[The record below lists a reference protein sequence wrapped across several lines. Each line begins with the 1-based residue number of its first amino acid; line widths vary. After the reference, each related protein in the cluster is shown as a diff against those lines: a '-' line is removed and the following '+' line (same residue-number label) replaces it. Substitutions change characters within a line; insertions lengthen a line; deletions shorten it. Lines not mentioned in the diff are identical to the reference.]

1 MQAENPSDPEFFLA
15 LLDFCEHYMRWQKW
29 QFPEHLLEDL
39 ATSFAEGIFLRIQNK
54 GPIDTTKSIKPFI
67 NYMNVCRKP
76 VFYRYYNNDRRTI
89 TVLKNSPE
97 EDALLKN
104 FCDTEEFHTINRTLE
119 TESTIRNIPEMVLKI
134 LDTSKYYEDTV
145 EYLNA
150 RVSLLLSLLLKDY
163 VPYNQSESEEMY
175 GRMLYRR
182 LYDKFADTI
191 RDTMYRYDIKEFTN
205 MELYAVSIN
214 EQREDGN

>member
-1 MQAENPSDPEFFLA
+1 MD
-15 LLDFCEHYMRWQKW
+15 
-29 QFPEHLLEDL
+29 
-39 ATSFAEGIFLRIQNK
+39 
-54 GPIDTTKSIKPFI
+54 
-67 NYMNVCRKP
+67 
-76 VFYRYYNNDRRTI
+76 
-89 TVLKNSPE
+89 
-97 EDALLKN
+97 
-104 FCDTEEFHTINRTLE
+104 